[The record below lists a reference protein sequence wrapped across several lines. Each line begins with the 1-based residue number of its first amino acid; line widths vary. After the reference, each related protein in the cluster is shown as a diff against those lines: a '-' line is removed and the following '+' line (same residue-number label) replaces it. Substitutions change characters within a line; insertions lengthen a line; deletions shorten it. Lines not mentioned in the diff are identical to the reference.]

1 MIKSND
7 KSRKSYKYE
16 RISSEVDKLIKEVVM
31 YEIQDKRVNGNA
43 VVTGTILS
51 KDFSHCKVFVYIN
64 SEDKIKAL
72 DAALTQIEN
81 KKSVLDGLKNASGF
95 VRHVIA
101 QQLDMRKT
109 PEISFIYDESVDRMN
124 RIEELL
130 NQIK

>member
-51 KDFSHCKVFVYIN
+51 KDFSHCKVFVHIN
-64 SEDKIKAL
+64 SED
-72 DAALTQIEN
+72 